1 MFIKNLIY
9 NYNAEE
15 LLLATSKLA
24 FALDA
29 WLALI
34 FIMELI
40 VVLLLAAKENTT
52 KEISTHCFGFA

>member
-1 MFIKNLIY
+1 MFIKKLIY
-9 NYNAEE
+9 NYNAKE

-34 FIMELI
+34 LIIELI
-40 VVLLLAAKENTT
+40 VVWFLVEKENVT
-52 KEISTHCFGFA
+52 KKNSTHCFGFA

>member
-1 MFIKNLIY
+1 MFIKKLIY
-9 NYNAEE
+9 DYNANA

-34 FIMELI
+34 FIMELTI
-40 VVLLLAAKENTT
+40 VLFLATKENVT
-52 KEISTHCFGFA
+52 KEISTHCFGFT

>member
-1 MFIKNLIY
+1 MFIKKLIY
-9 NYNAEE
+9 DYNANA

-24 FALDA
+24 FSLDA

-34 FIMELI
+34 FIMELTI
-40 VVLLLAAKENTT
+40 VLFLAIKENVT

>member
-1 MFIKNLIY
+1 LIY

-24 FALDA
+24 FFVDA

-40 VVLLLAAKENTT
+40 VVLLLVVKENTT